1 MRIWLLVQFFCFLT
15 CIAAAQ
21 GKEETKIQP
30 LFSVGPSTVSVDD
43 FLYTYRKNHQN
54 TSEDYTE
61 KEINDYLDL
70 YINFKLKVAEAH
82 ARGLDTT
89 TKFNAEFKTYREEL
103 KKPYRTEPDALD
115 KLTRETY
122 QRLTEEIR
130 VTHILINARPEAAP
144 ADTLMAYQKLEN
156 IKSRI
161 QAGEDFEK
169 LARELSEDPSA
180 KYNGGDLGYFTALQM
195 VYPFE
200 DAAYNTPVG
209 GLSPI
214 VRTRF
219 GYHLIKVID
228 RRPARGE
235 VEVSHILLRTGTPD
249 DAKVKSTAF
258 SVYDQ
263 LKGGRN
269 WEEVCKE
276 YSQDSNT
283 SESGGL
289 LKPFGIG
296 ALASVPE
303 FEAMAFALQKPGD
316 ISDPFQS
323 SIGWHIIRLEKKIP
337 LPPYS
342 EMETSL
348 KRGVSRDERLQVS
361 QQALIAK
368 RKKQFLFV
376 ENQEV
381 KQTVMSLADSSLTR
395 GSWKYSGLP
404 DQLKLTIF
412 SVENKPVLVSEWVEY
427 VKTNQKK
434 SSLNPGVYLNQ
445 LYQNLVEEKI
455 QVAEEEELKKNYP
468 EYNNLLTEYREGILL
483 FEIME
488 TEIWNRA
495 SSDTLG
501 QRQYYQ
507 ANRNNYQAGDR
518 IEARIFSAQE
528 KSTRDELVSKM
539 NKGDSLTQSDLK
551 RFKSIQNFRVY
562 QKKESK
568 IIDQIPWTTGLHE
581 TESDGLFYLVE
592 VKRLVAPGVESFN
605 EARAQ
610 VVSDYQ
616 DNLEKNWV
624 KELRKKYPVKINNK
638 GKKIVLTELIKK

>member
-1 MRIWLLVQFFCFLT
+1 MRILLLIQSFCFLT
-15 CIAAAQ
+15 WIAVAQ
-21 GKEETKIQP
+21 GKETAKIQP

-54 TSEDYTE
+54 ASQDYTE
-61 KEINDYLDL
+61 KKINEYLDL
-70 YINFKLKVAEAH
+70 FINFKLKVAEAH
-82 ARGLDTT
+82 SRGLDTT
-89 TKFNAEFKTYREEL
+89 AKFDTEFKTYKEEL

-130 VTHILINARPEAAP
+130 AAHILINARPEAEP
-144 ADTLMAYQKLEN
+144 ADTVIAYQKLVN
-156 IKSRI
+156 IKNRI
-161 QAGEDFEK
+161 QGGEDFEK

-200 DAAYNTPVG
+200 DAAYRTPVG
-209 GLSPI
+209 DLSPI
-214 VRTRF
+214 IRTRF

-228 RRPARGE
+228 RKPARGE
-235 VEVSHILLRTGTPD
+235 VEVSHILLRTGTSD

-258 SVYDQ
+258 TLYDQ

-269 WEEVCKE
+269 WQEVCKE
-276 YSQDSNT
+276 NSQDANT
-283 SESGGL
+283 SQTGGL

-303 FEAMAFALQKPGD
+303 FEAMAFAMQKPGE

-348 KRGVSRDERLQVS
+348 KRRVSRDERLQVS
-361 QQALIAK
+361 QQALTTK

-381 KQTVMSLADSSLTR
+381 KQRIMILADSSLTQ
-395 GSWKYSGLP
+395 GSWKYLGSP
-404 DQLKLTIF
+404 DQLKQTIF
-412 SVENKPVLVSEWVEY
+412 SVETKPVLVSEFVGY
-427 VKTNQKK
+427 VKVNQKK

-445 LYQNLVEEKI
+445 LYENLVEEKI
-455 QVAEEEELKKNYP
+455 QVAEEEELKKKYP
-468 EYNNLLTEYREGILL
+468 EYSNLLTEYREGILL

-488 TEIWNRA
+488 TEVWNRA

-518 IEARIFSAQE
+518 VEARIFSMQE
-528 KSTRDELVSKM
+528 KSVRDEFTSKIK
-539 NKGDSLTQSDLK
+539 KGDSLTQSDLR
-551 RFKSIQNFRVY
+551 RFKSVQNFRIY
-562 QKKESK
+562 KKKDSK

-581 TESDGLFYLVE
+581 TESEGLFYLVE
-592 VKRLVAPGVESFN
+592 VKRLVAPGIESFE

-610 VVSDYQ
+610 IISDYQ
-616 DNLEKNWV
+616 DNLEKNWI
-624 KELRKKYPVKINNK
+624 KELREKYPVKINNK
-638 GKKIVLTELIKK
+638 GKKVVLAELTKK

>member
-1 MRIWLLVQFFCFLT
+1 MI
-15 CIAAAQ
+15 
-21 GKEETKIQP
+21 
-30 LFSVGPSTVSVDD
+30 
-43 FLYTYRKNHQN
+43 
-54 TSEDYTE
+54 
-61 KEINDYLDL
+61 
-70 YINFKLKVAEAH
+70 
-82 ARGLDTT
+82 
-89 TKFNAEFKTYREEL
+89 
-103 KKPYRTEPDALD
+103 
-115 KLTRETY
+115 
-122 QRLTEEIR
+122 
-130 VTHILINARPEAAP
+130 
-144 ADTLMAYQKLEN
+144 AYQKLAN

-180 KYNGGDLGYFTALQM
+180 KYNGGDLGYFTTLQM

-214 VRTRF
+214 IRTRF

-235 VEVSHILLRTGTPD
+235 VEVSHILLTGTPD

-258 SVYDQ
+258 TVYDQ

-342 EMETSL
+342 EMESSL
-348 KRGVSRDERLQVS
+348 KRRVSRDERLQLS
-361 QQALIAK
+361 KQSLIAK

-381 KQTVMSLADSSLTR
+381 KAGCNESGRFESHSSFVEIFGITR
-395 GSWKYSGLP
+395 
-404 DQLKLTIF
+404 
-412 SVENKPVLVSEWVEY
+412 SVEADYFLC
-427 VKTNQKK
+427 
-434 SSLNPGVYLNQ
+434 
-445 LYQNLVEEKI
+445 
-455 QVAEEEELKKNYP
+455 
-468 EYNNLLTEYREGILL
+468 RE
-483 FEIME
+483 
-488 TEIWNRA
+488 
-495 SSDTLG
+495 
-501 QRQYYQ
+501 
-507 ANRNNYQAGDR
+507 
-518 IEARIFSAQE
+518 
-528 KSTRDELVSKM
+528 
-539 NKGDSLTQSDLK
+539 
-551 RFKSIQNFRVY
+551 
-562 QKKESK
+562 
-568 IIDQIPWTTGLHE
+568 
-581 TESDGLFYLVE
+581 
-592 VKRLVAPGVESFN
+592 
-605 EARAQ
+605 
-610 VVSDYQ
+610 
-616 DNLEKNWV
+616 
-624 KELRKKYPVKINNK
+624 
-638 GKKIVLTELIKK
+638 

>member
-1 MRIWLLVQFFCFLT
+1 M
-15 CIAAAQ
+15 
-21 GKEETKIQP
+21 
-30 LFSVGPSTVSVDD
+30 
-43 FLYTYRKNHQN
+43 
-54 TSEDYTE
+54 
-61 KEINDYLDL
+61 
-70 YINFKLKVAEAH
+70 
-82 ARGLDTT
+82 
-89 TKFNAEFKTYREEL
+89 
-103 KKPYRTEPDALD
+103 
-115 KLTRETY
+115 
-122 QRLTEEIR
+122 
-130 VTHILINARPEAAP
+130 
-144 ADTLMAYQKLEN
+144 
-156 IKSRI
+156 
-161 QAGEDFEK
+161 
-169 LARELSEDPSA
+169 
-180 KYNGGDLGYFTALQM
+180 
-195 VYPFE
+195 
-200 DAAYNTPVG
+200 
-209 GLSPI
+209 SPI
-214 VRTRF
+214 IRTRF

-258 SVYDQ
+258 TVYDQ

-342 EMETSL
+342 EMESSL
-348 KRGVSRDERLQVS
+348 KRRVSRDERLQLS
-361 QQALIAK
+361 KQSLIAK

-381 KQTVMSLADSSLTR
+381 KQAVMSLADSSLIQA
-395 GSWKYSGLP
+395 SWKYLGSP

-434 SSLNPGVYLNQ
+434 SSLSPGAYFSQ
-445 LYQNLVEEKI
+445 LYENLAEGKI
-455 QVAEEEELKKNYP
+455 QVAEEEELKKKYP

-488 TEIWNRA
+488 TEVWNRA

-507 ANRNNYQAGDR
+507 ANRNNFQAGDR

-528 KSTRDELVSKM
+528 KSTRDEFASKI

-562 QKKESK
+562 KKRKARSLTK
-568 IIDQIPWTTGLHE
+568 
-581 TESDGLFYLVE
+581 F
-592 VKRLVAPGVESFN
+592 PGQQGCMRQNRTDCSI
-605 EARAQ
+605 
-610 VVSDYQ
+610 
-616 DNLEKNWV
+616 LWK
-624 KELRKKYPVKINNK
+624 
-638 GKKIVLTELIKK
+638 